1 MIIISTVRVS
11 ESEDAKSSLGYVA
24 NPQRF
29 NVAVT
34 RARDPLIVVGQ
45 TTVLRKDTNWNALY
59 QECKMNNCVVG
70 DDENVTEK

>member
-1 MIIISTVRVS
+1 
-11 ESEDAKSSLGYVA
+11 
-24 NPQRF
+24 
-29 NVAVT
+29 VAVT